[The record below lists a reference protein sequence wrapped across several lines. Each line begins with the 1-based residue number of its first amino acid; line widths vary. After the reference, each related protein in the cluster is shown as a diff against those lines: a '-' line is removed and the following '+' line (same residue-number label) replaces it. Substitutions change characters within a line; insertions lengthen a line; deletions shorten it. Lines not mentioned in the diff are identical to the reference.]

1 MIKKAVIPAAG
12 FGSRF
17 LPATKVQPKEMLPII
32 DTPTIQFVIEE
43 TVKSGISQ
51 ILVITG
57 KGKQAIEN
65 HFDRSFELETEL
77 EKKNKQRQLKE
88 IQDISNMAEIFYIR
102 QKELNGLGD
111 AIRYARNFVENE
123 PFVVLL
129 GDTIIKSKTPCVRQ
143 LIDVYN
149 LHHTTMIGVE
159 EVPEEKVSR
168 YGIVQGE
175 RITESLYRISNLIE
189 KPEPHKAPSR
199 LAIGGRY
206 ILTPAIFEYLEH
218 TKADKGGEIQLT
230 NALRD
235 MCKDEEILAFK
246 FEGKRYDIGNK
257 LDYLITE
264 VEFAVDRQDI
274 GYEFRKFLQDFVKT
288 LDANVSGSEF
298 VER

>member
-65 HFDRSFELETEL
+65 HFDRSFELEAEL

-149 LHHTTMIGVE
+149 LHHTTMVGVE
-159 EVPEEKVSR
+159 GFGESR
-168 YGIVQGE
+168 TLWHRAGRR
-175 RITESLYRISNLIE
+175 RITESLYRISNPIE
-189 KPEPHKAPSR
+189 KPEPHKGPSR

-206 ILTPAIFEYLEH
+206 ILTPAIFEYLER
-218 TKADKGGEIQLT
+218 TRADKGGEIQLT

-235 MCKDEEILAFK
+235 MCKDNPRL
-246 FEGKRYDIGNK
+246 
-257 LDYLITE
+257 
-264 VEFAVDRQDI
+264 
-274 GYEFRKFLQDFVKT
+274 
-288 LDANVSGSEF
+288 
-298 VER
+298 

>member
-32 DTPTIQFVIEE
+32 DTPTIQYVIEE

-65 HFDRSFELETEL
+65 HFDRSFELEAEL

-88 IQDISNMAEIFYIR
+88 VQDISNMAEIFYIR

-111 AIRYARNFVENE
+111 AIRYARNFVGDE

-149 LHHTTMIGVE
+149 LHRTTMIGVE
-159 EVPEEKVSR
+159 EVAEEKVGR

-175 RITESLYRISNLIE
+175 RITESLYRVSNLIE
-189 KPEPHKAPSR
+189 KPDPHKSPSR

-206 ILTPAIFEYLEH
+206 ILTPSIFEYLER
-218 TKADKGGEIQLT
+218 TKAGKGGEIQLT
-230 NALRD
+230 DALRD
-235 MCKDEEILAFK
+235 LCQHEETLAFT

-264 VEFAVDRQDI
+264 VEFGVEREDL
-274 GYEFRKFLQDFVKT
+274 GYEFRKFLKDFVKT
-288 LDANVSGSEF
+288 LNHEDDL
-298 VER
+298 

>member
-1 MIKKAVIPAAG
+1 MIRQAVIPAAG

-17 LPATKVQPKEMLPII
+17 LPATKAQPKEMLPII
-32 DTPTIQFVIEE
+32 DTPTIQYVIEE

-65 HFDRSFELETEL
+65 HFDRSFELEADL
-77 EKKNKQRQLKE
+77 ARKNKQKQLKE
-88 IQDISNMAEIFYIR
+88 VQAISTMAEIFYIR

-111 AIRYARNFVENE
+111 AIRYARNFVGDE

-129 GDTIIKSKTPCVRQ
+129 GDTIVRSKTPCVRQ

-149 LHHTTMIGVE
+149 TYQTTLIGVE
-159 EVPEEKVSR
+159 EVPENKVDR
-168 YGIVQGE
+168 YGIIQGE
-175 RITESLYRISNLIE
+175 QISESVFRVSNLIE
-189 KPEPHKAPSR
+189 KPDPKKAPSR

-206 ILTPAIFEYLEH
+206 ILTPKIFEYLER
-218 TKADKGGEIQLT
+218 TKAGKGGEIQLT
-230 NALRD
+230 DALRD
-235 MCKDEEILAFK
+235 MCRHEETLAFK

-264 VEFAVDRQDI
+264 VEFGVDREDL
-274 GYEFRKFLQDFVKT
+274 GYEFRQFLKEFVKT
-288 LDANVSGSEF
+288 LNE
-298 VER
+298 